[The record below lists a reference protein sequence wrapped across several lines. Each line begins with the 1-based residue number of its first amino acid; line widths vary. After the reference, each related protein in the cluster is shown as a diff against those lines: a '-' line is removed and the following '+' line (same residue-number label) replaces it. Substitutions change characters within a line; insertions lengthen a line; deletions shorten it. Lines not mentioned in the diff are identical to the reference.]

1 MPACTLSRFS
11 RVWLFVTTRTAAHQT
26 PLPMGFSR
34 QEYWSG
40 FPCPLPEDLP
50 NPGVESALVGWF
62 FTTSATWEIPTK
74 HGTILSDTAQFIFLK
89 IAVPVIPVWEM
100 LCTTT
105 TLYISLAFKSACQRL
120 RSNTVQK
127 WVLSVRVQHFPIFLH
142 FTCLFLTVLGLHCC
156 TGFSADAGGG
166 AGGILSSCGFR
177 LLIVV
182 ASLSTEHGL

>member
-1 MPACTLSRFS
+1 MLWT
-11 RVWLFVTTRTAAHQT
+11 VAHQV
-26 PLPMGFSR
+26 PLSLGFSR

-166 AGGILSSCGFR
+166 AGGILSSCGFG